1 MSESTAPD
9 ARAPGGPAF
18 NRRLLTGTVLLS
30 ALVVAVW
37 VFPRVWYT
45 ASASGERQLWFG
57 VRTNLPGWTYQA
69 IPLDASAERLLV
81 ADVATFG
88 EFKNP
93 TTRQVVRAFS
103 AKRYT
108 FKPHDSGLFL
118 HTPDRCWTLA
128 GWKFEPVTPD
138 HVELVVHGV
147 PMVFERR
154 VFVGGGER
162 ELVYFGGLVGG
173 RPLPYRLDHNLNVGL
188 RFATLT
194 PDKSKSRGFFAR
206 AVDTK
211 LWQRV
216 WEGFLAR
223 RPLLGPKQ
231 FIRISTPLRSPD
243 PAAADRLLHQFLEQ
257 WLEPVDYAAEL
268 AAWKGAKS

>member
-1 MSESTAPD
+1 MNESTAPE
-9 ARAPGGPAF
+9 ARAPEGSVF
-18 NRRLLTGTVLLS
+18 NRRRLLVTALLS
-30 ALVVAVW
+30 ALVAGIW

-45 ASASGERQLWFG
+45 GSAAGERQLWFG

-93 TTRQVVRAFS
+93 TNRQVVRAFS

-108 FKPHDSGLFL
+108 FKSHDSGLFL

-154 VFVGGGER
+154 VFTGGGER

-173 RPLPYRLDHNLNVGL
+173 QPLPYRLDHNLNVGL

-231 FIRISTPLRSPD
+231 FIRISTPLRSSD
-243 PAAADRLLHQFLEQ
+243 AAEADRLLHRFLEQ

-268 AAWKGAKS
+268 AAWKAAKS

>member
-1 MSESTAPD
+1 MNGPVATD
-9 ARAPGGPAF
+9 AQTPSLPMP
-18 NRRLLTGTVLLS
+18 RRLFFGTATLSVLVL
-30 ALVVAVW
+30 AVW
-37 VFPRVWYT
+37 GFPRLWYT
-45 ASASGERQLWFG
+45 ASGAGERQLWFG

-93 TTRQVVRAFS
+93 TNRQVVRAFS

-108 FKPHDSGLFL
+108 FKSHDSGLFL

-128 GWKFEPVTPD
+128 GWKFEPVEPD
-138 HVELVVHGV
+138 HVELTVHGV
-147 PMVFERR
+147 RMVFERR

-173 RPLPYRLDHNLNVGL
+173 QPLPYRLDHNLNVGL

-211 LWQRV
+211 LWRRV

-231 FIRISTPLRSPD
+231 FIRISTPLRGPD
-243 PAAADRLLHQFLEQ
+243 TAAADRLLHQFLEQ

-268 AAWKGAKS
+268 AAWRAQKS